1 MCALRILSRHKAHSL
16 NKHTTMGR
24 SCFFALMMRFF
35 LFRVFLLSF
44 IHTISP
50 SLAITNITTDQS
62 ALLAL
67 KAHITHDPQNLL
79 ATNWSTSTSVC
90 IWVGV
95 TCGLRHHRVTV
106 LNVSSFGL
114 TGTIPP
120 HLGNLSFLTQLSLSQ
135 NSFYGSLPIELTHL
149 HRLKFIIF
157 AYNDFTGEIPSW
169 LCSFLK
175 LNLLVLDDNQFS
187 GS

>member
-1 MCALRILSRHKAHSL
+1 MKL
-16 NKHTTMGR
+16 
-24 SCFFALMMRFF
+24 F
-35 LFRVFLLSF
+35 LFPVFLLSF

-67 KAHITHDPQNLL
+67 KAQITHDPQNILS
-79 ATNWSTSTSVC
+79 TNWSTSTPVC
-90 IWVGV
+90 NWVGV

-106 LNVSSFGL
+106 LKLSYFGL

-120 HLGNLSFLTQLSLSQ
+120 HLGNLSFLTQLRFRN

-149 HRLKFIIF
+149 RRLKFISF
-157 AYNDFTGEIPSW
+157 GYNDFTGEIPSW
-169 LCSFLK
+169 LCSFPK
-175 LNLLVLDDNQFS
+175 LESLFQYGNQFS